1 MDECPLCLEEL
12 DATDKA
18 TLYCQ
23 CEYQICAF
31 CWQQLHDNASK
42 DNTIAKC
49 PNCRTPYDKDN
60 IRMLEIDQEECVG
73 WGQGTAQGGGCCM
86 HTPHVSTGWSA

>member
-1 MDECPLCLEEL
+1 MDECPLCMEEL
-12 DATDKA
+12 DVTDKA

-31 CWQQLHDNASK
+31 CWQQLHDNAAK

-60 IRMLEIDQEECVG
+60 IRMLEIDQEEYVECVQTPGG
-73 WGQGTAQGGGCCM
+73 WGLAVGCADAF
-86 HTPHVSTGWSA
+86 W